1 MRNKRKPCSNSCSYF
16 LNAARATVSRHLNR
30 SIGAFP
36 TFTNPL
42 AANLALRLHI
52 TAFARENL
60 KDTCASEAR
69 KMLIIEY
76 RIVLPLTVEE
86 YQVAQLW
93 SVAELSKRET
103 GGGEGIEVLKNEPY
117 EKYPLLANE
126 FSSGQYTHKIYHIS
140 SKVPWWV
147 RKLAPAGSLELHEKA
162 WNAYPYCRTV
172 LTNPSY
178 MKDDFC
184 LKTETMHL
192 PDRGDSDNVHQLSP
206 SLLKLREVVYL
217 NIAEDL
223 NRSASEPRNLDPKFY
238 RSEKTGRGPLRDNWM
253 ETCEPVMCCYKLVT
267 VDFKWWGLQSRV
279 ESFIVKQMKRLF
291 HVFHRE
297 VFCWMDH
304 WYGLT
309 MADIRQIEDAT
320 KEELDIQRKEG
331 EVRGMTAV
339 E

>member
-1 MRNKRKPCSNSCSYF
+1 
-16 LNAARATVSRHLNR
+16 
-30 SIGAFP
+30 
-36 TFTNPL
+36 
-42 AANLALRLHI
+42 
-52 TAFARENL
+52 
-60 KDTCASEAR
+60 
-69 KMLIIEY
+69 MLIIEY

-117 EKYPLLANE
+117 EDDPLFNDD

-162 WNAYPYCRTV
+162 WNAYPYCRTI
-172 LTNPSY
+172 LTNPNY
-178 MKDDFC
+178 MKDDFY
-184 LKTETMHL
+184 LKTETMHVA
-192 PDRGDSDNVHQLSP
+192 DRGDSDNVHQLSP
-206 SLLKLREVVYL
+206 TLLKLREVVYL

-223 NRSASEPRNLDPKFY
+223 SSSASEPRNVDPKFY

-279 ESFIVKQMKRLF
+279 ENFIQMKRLF

-297 VFCWMDH
+297 VFCWMDN

-309 MADIRQIEDAT
+309 MDDIRQIEDET
-320 KEELDIQRKEG
+320 KKELDVQRKEG

-339 E
+339 D

>member
-1 MRNKRKPCSNSCSYF
+1 CCYCCNKALSIVLLPCLFGFVQS
-16 LNAARATVSRHLNR
+16 LEEDLTD
-30 SIGAFP
+30 
-36 TFTNPL
+36 
-42 AANLALRLHI
+42 
-52 TAFARENL
+52 
-60 KDTCASEAR
+60 KCASEVR

-117 EKYPLLANE
+117 EDEPLFNDN
-126 FSSGQYTHKIYHIS
+126 FSTGQYTHKIYHIS
-140 SKVPWWV
+140 TKVPWWV

-162 WNAYPYCRTV
+162 WNAYPYCRTI
-172 LTNPSY
+172 LTNPNY
-178 MKDDFC
+178 MKDDFY

-206 SLLKLREVVYL
+206 TLLKLREVVYL

-223 NRSASEPRNLDPKFY
+223 SSSASEPRNVDPKFY
-238 RSEKTGRGPLRDNWM
+238 RSQKTGRGPLRDNWM
-253 ETCEPVMCCYKLVT
+253 ETCEP
-267 VDFKWWGLQSRV
+267 
-279 ESFIVKQMKRLF
+279 QMKRLF

-297 VFCWMDH
+297 VFCWMDN

-309 MADIRQIEDAT
+309 MDDIRQIEDET
-320 KEELDIQRKEG
+320 KKELDVQRKEG

-339 E
+339 D